1 MRIADLKPREAITVT
16 PGESLLEAAKHLA
29 DDDVGALIV
38 FSPSGALG
46 VFSERDLARAVA
58 DEVDVSVAQ
67 VGDYMTES
75 PISVDLGS
83 GLGDAI
89 AKMNEFGVRH
99 VVVTDENDV
108 VGMISM
114 RDLVALLG
122 TVWPEL

>member
-1 MRIADLKPREAITVT
+1 MRIVDLKPREAITVT
-16 PGESLLEAAKHLA
+16 PSESLIEAAKHLA

-38 FSPSGALG
+38 FSSSGAIG
-46 VFSERDLARAVA
+46 VFSERDLARAIA
-58 DEVDVSVAQ
+58 DEVDVSQAQ

-75 PISVDLGS
+75 PITVDLSS

-108 VGMISM
+108 VGMVSM

>member
-1 MRIADLKPREAITVT
+1 MRIEELKPREAITVE
-16 PGESLLEAAKHLA
+16 PSESLLEAAKHLA
-29 DDDVGALIV
+29 DDDIGALIV
-38 FSPSGALG
+38 FSSRGPVG

-58 DEVDVSVAQ
+58 DEVDVTFAQ

-75 PISVDLGS
+75 PITVDLRS

-89 AKMNEFGVRH
+89 AKMNDFGVRH

-108 VGMISM
+108 VGMVSM

>member
-1 MRIADLKPREAITVT
+1 MKVADLAPREAITVM
-16 PGESLLEAAKHLA
+16 PGDSLLEAAKHLA

-38 FSPSGALG
+38 FAPRGVRG

-58 DEVDVSVAQ
+58 DEIDLEEAQ

-75 PISVDLGS
+75 PITVDLRS
-83 GLGDAI
+83 GLGDVI
-89 AKMNEFGVRH
+89 RKMNEFGVRH
-99 VVVTDENDV
+99 VVVTDENQV

-122 TVWPEL
+122 TMWAID